1 MAAKTKKSVKSDEP
15 AKTEKPTKD
24 LQTFI
29 ENVNKKDKPNGKK
42 IRFAFTKRKR

>member
-1 MAAKTKKSVKSDEP
+1 MAAKAKKSVKSDEP
-15 AKTEKPTKD
+15 AKD

>member
-1 MAAKTKKSVKSDEP
+1 MATKAKKTAEPDEP
-15 AKTEKPTKD
+15 SKD